1 MPRKL
6 ILLITMVAALL
17 LVAACNDDDDCA
29 TCPPPT
35 NAPMPTLANI
45 WPHADGTAWTYD
57 FEYRENIPV
66 PEPTGKD
73 GEIPTMEELHA
84 ALQDPLPGESVTD
97 EDGLYRIAFDGIK
110 ETESGAT
117 GQKGVYTLY
126 TDLWGELT
134 NAGGK
139 GNDPLLAAV
148 ARARPDLREALVRQH
163 GLDQKS
169 LDKAAAPLFLSPYAF
184 SAEEDG
190 LYDYGDLDL
199 NHAWVYL
206 EGDLSVGSEFSLQ
219 LVPSVAEDV
228 WLYGRVW
235 SVQDRKIG
243 GRTVENVLECMYV
256 VDMGAAEL
264 TDENGEV
271 IGTVYPYSYGVIMF
285 APEAGPV
292 AAVQRDMWAPVG
304 NLQDGAPT
312 MIEYVMDGIGVTFP
326 E

>member
-1 MPRKL
+1 M
-6 ILLITMVAALL
+6 
-17 LVAACNDDDDCA
+17 
-29 TCPPPT
+29 
-35 NAPMPTLANI
+35 
-45 WPHADGTAWTYD
+45 
-57 FEYRENIPV
+57 
-66 PEPTGKD
+66 
-73 GEIPTMEELHA
+73 
-84 ALQDPLPGESVTD
+84 
-97 EDGLYRIAFDGIK
+97 
-110 ETESGAT
+110 
-117 GQKGVYTLY
+117 
-126 TDLWGELT
+126 
-134 NAGGK
+134 
-139 GNDPLLAAV
+139 
-148 ARARPDLREALVRQH
+148 
-163 GLDQKS
+163 
-169 LDKAAAPLFLSPYAF
+169 
-184 SAEEDG
+184 
-190 LYDYGDLDL
+190 
-199 NHAWVYL
+199 
-206 EGDLSVGSEFSLQ
+206 
-219 LVPSVAEDV
+219 AEDV